1 MKSTGFFRS
10 FGIRARVMILAVLPI
25 AIVTTLLTY
34 NFTASRL
41 HDVELGLTER
51 AMLIARNLALGSEFA
66 LVSRNVPLMGNV
78 LQHVA
83 NEPEVQWAGIWD
95 REQRVMISRGAGPDR
110 AKTNEIVSAIEAN
123 RGLPPDCYYVPIR
136 ISDLD
141 LTDFSEEYPSQHMN
155 GSSDLTKVLGF
166 AVVEVGR
173 EKANAQ
179 RVEILSSSV
188 LITVVGLFGSALLAL
203 LIGNTITEPIIRVLK
218 AVRELRG
225 GNLAARVTARS
236 GGEMG
241 DLEQGLNQMAESL
254 QDAQQDLETRVE
266 EATGAL
272 RDTVVELELRNLELD
287 QARQLALRAGRART
301 EFLARMS
308 HEIRTPLNAVVGF
321 AKLLEAGGRPESNE
335 EHVRTIQR
343 AAGQL
348 LHVINDILQFIRLD
362 AGADRIESL
371 PFSLVDLLEDVV
383 AMLGPMAQEKRLDLV
398 LLQHNDLPQTL
409 HGDPDRLSQAIVNL
423 VNNAIKFTQ
432 KGHVLLEASRLTDES
447 GSDQIEIAI
456 ADTGIGIDEAEQT
469 NIFDAFS
476 QSDSSITRRFGGTG
490 LGLAITKRLCELMD
504 GDIKLQSTKG
514 KGSRFS
520 IYLPC
525 RGCSA
530 PALIESGG
538 AFAAQKI
545 LVYDV
550 NPFMRRSLRN
560 VLALWDMRVFNTGR
574 WEQVLQ
580 MVTDANEHGSFDI
593 LILGLSYAE
602 QKEVVIGRYLSELRR
617 RYAGRLILLTGSEN
631 WMPPGS
637 GRSDKRLSWATKP
650 VRRSTL
656 RRLLDTSPGEKKP
669 DGTSTEKALR
679 PQRLLDMQ
687 VLVAE
692 DNDLN
697 RQLLRFLLEEE
708 GATVDEAVSG
718 AVAVDAAIRGGY
730 DVILMDLHL
739 PEIDGAEAARQIR
752 RHFGVE
758 APPIF
763 ALTADV
769 FGQSHLAGAEA
780 SFDDWLLKPVDP
792 ELLIGRLS
800 ILRGKHVPS
809 APSRNAIPAKLRK
822 KLPTVLHDN
831 YLTEVERLV
840 DQVRS
845 NLLNEDATAV
855 SQSLH
860 DLKGIV
866 GMCGDEKLLVLAQRL
881 TIDLLDTDSADAE
894 AFLNEVKHA
903 ARLASMN
910 LKDRE

>member
-1 MKSTGFFRS
+1 
-10 FGIRARVMILAVLPI
+10 MILAVLPV
-25 AIVTTLLTY
+25 AIVTAVLAY

-41 HDVELGLTER
+41 HDVELRLAER

-66 LVSRNVPLMGNV
+66 LVSRNVLLMGDV
-78 LQHVA
+78 LQHIA
-83 NEPEVQWAGIWD
+83 DEPEVRWAGIWD
-95 REQRVMISRGAGPDR
+95 REQRVMISRGSGPDN

-123 RGLPPDCYYVPIR
+123 RGLPPGCYYVPVRLSNIH
-136 ISDLD
+136 
-141 LTDFSEEYPSQHMN
+141 LTDFIEEYSSQRTN
-155 GSSDLTKVLGF
+155 GDADPNELLGF
-166 AVVEVGR
+166 AVVEMGR
-173 EKANAQ
+173 ERASVQ
-179 RVEILSSSV
+179 RAEIQSSSV
-188 LITVVGLFGSALLAL
+188 LITVVGLFGSVLLAL
-203 LIGNTITEPIIRVLK
+203 LIGNTITEPITRVLK

-236 GGEMG
+236 GGELG
-241 DLEQGLNQMAESL
+241 NLEQGLNQMAESL
-254 QDAQQDLETRVE
+254 QGAQRDLETRVE

-272 RDTVVELELRNLELD
+272 RDTVAEMELRNLELD
-287 QARQLALRAGRART
+287 QARQLALHAGRERI

-321 AKLLEAGGRPESNE
+321 AKLLGADGRPESND

-348 LHVINDILQFIRLD
+348 LHVINDILQFTRLD
-362 AGADRIESL
+362 AGADQIESL
-371 PFSLVDLLEDVV
+371 PFSLGDLLEDVV
-383 AMLGPMAQEKRLDLV
+383 AMLGPMAHEKRLDLV

-409 HGDPDRLSQAIVNL
+409 HGDPDRLSQVIINL
-423 VNNAIKFTQ
+423 VNNAIKFTTQ
-432 KGHVLLEASRLTDES
+432 GHVLLEASRLTDES

-456 ADTGIGIDEAEQT
+456 TDTGIGIDEAERV
-469 NIFDAFS
+469 NIFEAFS

-504 GDIKLQSTKG
+504 GDIKLQSAKG

-520 IYLPC
+520 IHLPC

-530 PALIESGG
+530 PALIESEGP
-538 AFAAQKI
+538 FAGRKV

-580 MVTDANEHGSFDI
+580 MVTDADEHGAFDL

-617 RYAGRLILLTGSEN
+617 HYAGRLILLTGSDN

-637 GRSDKRLSWATKP
+637 GRPDERLGWATKP

-656 RRLLDTSPGEKKP
+656 KRLLDISPVEKTS

-679 PQRLLDMQ
+679 PQRLLGMQ

-718 AVAVDAAIRGGY
+718 AVAVDAATRGGY
-730 DVILMDLHL
+730 DAILMDLHL
-739 PEIDGAEAARQIR
+739 PGIDGAEATRQIR
-752 RHFGVE
+752 AHFGAE

-769 FGQSHLAGAEA
+769 FGQSHLAGAEE

-800 ILRGKHVPS
+800 KLRGQNVPS
-809 APSRNAIPAKLRK
+809 ASSRNAMRAESGR
-822 KLPTVLHDN
+822 KLPAVLHDN

-840 DQVRS
+840 DQVRG
-845 NLLNEDATAV
+845 NLLNEDATAI

-881 TIDLLDTDSADAE
+881 TSDLLDTDPADAK

-910 LKDRE
+910 LNDRE